1 MPRRWQRHTHRQERW
16 MTSRGGWGTLRGYVV
31 ARRAVLYRGVACAY
45 DVALS
50 AMLLVPLVAQ
60 LPSLAASVGTKSGSK
75 QIFALENVNAFQS
88 IYDLFYLSLQIWRSQ
103 QSRRVEVKLDE
114 EVMGRGVAV
123 CEVGEIVEKRME
135 AVWLRMED
143 VVLLSEE
150 IVLAVLEEREEV
162 EEGDVNEV
170 KGGYPAAHR

>member
-1 MPRRWQRHTHRQERW
+1 MF
-16 MTSRGGWGTLRGYVV
+16 S
-31 ARRAVLYRGVACAY
+31 
-45 DVALS
+45 
-50 AMLLVPLVAQ
+50 VPLVAP
-60 LPSLAASVGTKSGSK
+60 LPLLA
-75 QIFALENVNAFQS
+75 
-88 IYDLFYLSLQIWRSQ
+88 IWRSQ

-150 IVLAVLEEREEV
+150 IVLAVLEEREEAEEAKEKEKKKEKKLAV
-162 EEGDVNEV
+162 EKKMNKKEIHEKV
-170 KGGYPAAHR
+170 KQEIKKKYSAGKDKIISMQERKILQLN